1 MTPTQ
6 RTFEPVIVRS
16 CSIRSIATDPGA
28 LVADISSHV
37 SVLTEKARYRREDF
51 PAEALQLYHADL
63 YRREVN
69 TWGHAGFIGR
79 SQQSLADALSD
90 SGKALRAC
98 GADRY
103 RDLFEKMQ
111 TWIALNPE
119 DAADLTGED
128 EDEAPELTRLD
139 HQFQALEAEGLLVSA
154 LAEWIITQPWLEV
167 VDDSDFGR
175 AQRRAITKARRRRG
189 SGIAETIAEI
199 DHFLSNPANVGF
211 GMAAASRQTPEPV
224 IHIGCVQHLTTGP
237 DKIAPARW
245 MRTVAGERFG
255 VLIEEGFALFEAVP
269 ERPQAAAPG
278 PSLAELRRLRYD
290 RIDEILFHYPHKLG
304 KRLAVTPT
312 SRAKLAIQVCH
323 HLHAACAIHL
333 LLDSLAEPATL
344 TSASVHSIG
353 KADDGGLKAV
363 VMIVADD
370 ATRAFSA
377 MLDNTGAT
385 LLSEPDHRILGQI
398 DHTQIETQ
406 QKMLRTA

>member
-1 MTPTQ
+1 M
-6 RTFEPVIVRS
+6 
-16 CSIRSIATDPGA
+16 
-28 LVADISSHV
+28 VADISSHV
-37 SVLTEKARYRREDF
+37 SVLSEKARYRREDF

-69 TWGHAGFIGR
+69 RWGHAGFIGR
-79 SQQSLADALSD
+79 SQQNLADALSD
-90 SGKALRAC
+90 AGKALRAS
-98 GADRY
+98 GADLH

-128 EDEAPELTRLD
+128 EDEAPELSRLD
-139 HQFQALEAEGLLVSA
+139 QQFQALEAEGLLVSA
-154 LAEWIITQPWLEV
+154 LAEWIVTQPWLEV
-167 VDDSDFGR
+167 VEDSEFGR
-175 AQRRAITKARRRRG
+175 AQRRAVTTARRRRE
-189 SGIAETIAEI
+189 SGAAETIADI
-199 DHFLSNPANVGF
+199 DRFLSNPANVGF
-211 GMAAASRQTPEPV
+211 GMAAASRKVPEPV

-269 ERPQAAAPG
+269 ELPEATAPG
-278 PSLAELRRLRYD
+278 PSLAELRRLRFD
-290 RIDEILFHYPHKLG
+290 RIDEILFHHPHKLG
-304 KRLAVTPT
+304 KRLSVIPT

-333 LLDSLAEPATL
+333 LLDRLPEPATL

-353 KADDGGLKAV
+353 KATDGGLKAV

-377 MLDNTGAT
+377 MIDNSGAT
-385 LLSEPDHRILGQI
+385 LLSEPDHRTLGTI
-398 DHTQIETQ
+398 SRNEIETQ
-406 QKMLRTA
+406 HKMLRTG